1 MSSLPPASVRV
12 SDPAML
18 TVAQALT
25 RAARPFCGPGAAV
38 MERCYDKYEAYRIA
52 TANGV
57 DFPATALASAA
68 STMLCFASAR
78 P

>member
-1 MSSLPPASVRV
+1 
-12 SDPAML
+12 ML

-25 RAARPFCGPGAAV
+25 RTARPFYGPGAAV
-38 MERCYDKYEAYRIA
+38 MERCYDKCEAYRIA

-57 DFPATALASAA
+57 DCPATALASAA
-68 STMLCFASAR
+68 STMLCFASSRRIAR